1 MLAKRIIPCMDI
13 KDDRVV
19 KGTHFKNLID
29 SGDPLELAEQY
40 AGQGADELVLLDV
53 AATVEERKHRVELVK
68 AVAEKISIPFSVGG
82 GVSKPEHVRELLN
95 AGADKVSI
103 GSAAVNDMDFVR
115 RACDEF
121 GSQAIIVSIDP
132 MKNGDKWEVYIK
144 GGRENTHIDAIEFA
158 RAMQEAGVGELLV
171 NSLDRDGTKKGFDI
185 ELLKNI
191 SEEVDIPVIASSGAG
206 SLEDFVEV
214 FKNTEVTAALG
225 ASVFH
230 KGEFTVG
237 QVKTKLREN
246 GLEVRL

>member
-158 RAMQEAGVGELLV
+158 HAMQEAGVGELLV